1 MIAAFAISSG
11 TWFAGTFATLDNAYV
26 DLQTRWLQE
35 EIPSE
40 IVIVEIDARSLKEL
54 GIWPL
59 PRSRHA
65 ELLDNLSEAGVARVF
80 LDIDFSAPSTADED
94 ARLESAIASA
104 RPTILLP
111 AFWQPISQ
119 QSTGLVLSEPLPA
132 FAAHAQLGLVN
143 LVPGKDGLVREIPDF
158 SDLSA
163 ELSPVWAQVSNEAS
177 RTTGA
182 LRLDYRIAPSSFRRF
197 SYVDAVRGT
206 IDVPLGGVTVFVGAT
221 ALELGDI
228 VAVPVHRALPGVI
241 VQAIAAESA
250 QSLRSLADATPTQ
263 VLMALAP
270 WILLCGWL
278 LRRVN
283 WRRTPLTA
291 LALILSA
298 LAICSSLYS
307 LADTTVPI
315 SPFVVAAII
324 VLTGSLLA
332 SLNIESLRA
341 WRALLH
347 TRDQDALLREVVENS
362 SDAILTLD
370 ARGHVRTA
378 NPTALSILGKTE
390 RELIGF
396 ALASLAP
403 TLVDALQRAAA
414 RHETRLHRAD
424 GSCVV
429 LEVTTA
435 HLDWDDERITTVTM
449 HDVTVQRT
457 REAELRHLAQHD
469 TLTGLPNRAF
479 LAERLAAALNSGTT
493 DGTIAGG
500 TIAGGTIAGG
510 AIAGGTIALLML
522 DLDGF
527 KEVNDTLGHSMG
539 DALLIELSARLSQFV
554 NEHRFV
560 ARVGG
565 DEFAVLWN
573 AQRPEELEELAQQL
587 LLVVEEPI
595 LIKGIPVSLGTSIG
609 IARYPEHA
617 KDPESLLQR
626 ADVALYVAKRKAS
639 RVEFYD
645 PSEDTHSPRRLEMLT
660 QLRAA
665 VSRGEL
671 HLHYQPKVMM
681 SSGATTEVEALCR
694 WENPVLGSISP
705 VEFITL
711 AEASDVI
718 KPLTEWTIRQ
728 ALLDC
733 RDWRH
738 LGIDLKVAVNL
749 SARHLQDA
757 RLPQW
762 LDALFSSTSSQ
773 PSWLELEITESAIM
787 ADPDRAS
794 KILHAL
800 REMGLVISID
810 DFGTGYSSLA
820 YLRTLAVNRLKID
833 RSFIM
838 GIEESHTEQI
848 IVESTIKLAH
858 GLGLLAVAEGIE
870 TESQYAILRELGCD
884 IGQGFAIGRP
894 MPKAELLSWHRRQ
907 RGQLWADRNWPLL
920 RQSVG

>member
-1 MIAAFAISSG
+1 M
-11 TWFAGTFATLDNAYV
+11 
-26 DLQTRWLQE
+26 
-35 EIPSE
+35 
-40 IVIVEIDARSLKEL
+40 
-54 GIWPL
+54 PL
-59 PRSRHA
+59 
-65 ELLDNLSEAGVARVF
+65 E
-80 LDIDFSAPSTADED
+80 
-94 ARLESAIASA
+94 
-104 RPTILLP
+104 
-111 AFWQPISQ
+111 
-119 QSTGLVLSEPLPA
+119 
-132 FAAHAQLGLVN
+132 
-143 LVPGKDGLVREIPDF
+143 
-158 SDLSA
+158 
-163 ELSPVWAQVSNEAS
+163 
-177 RTTGA
+177 GA
-182 LRLDYRIAPSSFRRF
+182 
-197 SYVDAVRGT
+197 
-206 IDVPLGGVTVFVGAT
+206 TVFVGAT

-250 QSLRSLADATPTQ
+250 QSRSLADATPIQ
-263 VLMALAP
+263 VLLALAP

-283 WRRTPLTA
+283 WRRTPLIA

-298 LAICSSLYS
+298 LAICACLYS
-307 LADTTVPI
+307 LAGITVPI
-315 SPFVVAAII
+315 SPFVIAAII

-332 SLNIESLRA
+332 ALNIESWRA

-390 RELIGF
+390 RELIGSS
-396 ALASLAP
+396 LASLAP
-403 TLVDALQRAAA
+403 TLVDVLQPAAA
-414 RHETRLHRAD
+414 RYETRLHRAD

-469 TLTGLPNRAF
+469 ALTGLPNRAF
-479 LAERLAAALNSGTT
+479 LAERLAAALNTGRSDATFS
-493 DGTIAGG
+493 GG
-500 TIAGGTIAGG
+500 TL
-510 AIAGGTIALLML
+510 AGGTIALLML

-554 NEHRFV
+554 NEDRFV

-573 AQRPEELEELAQQL
+573 VRRPAELEELAQQL

-595 LIKGIPVSLGTSIG
+595 LIKGIPVSLCTSIG

-617 KDPESLLQR
+617 GDAESLLQR

-645 PSEDTHSPRRLEMLT
+645 PSEDMHSPRRLEMLT

-665 VSRGEL
+665 VSKGEL
-671 HLHYQPKVMM
+671 HLHYQPKVLM

-694 WENPVLGSISP
+694 WESPVLGSVSP

-762 LDALFSSTSSQ
+762 LDALFSATSTQ

-833 RSFIM
+833 RSFIV
-838 GIEESHTEQI
+838 GIEESHTEQV

-920 RQSVG
+920 RQSAG

>member
-1 MIAAFAISSG
+1 MAAAFAISAG

-35 EIPSE
+35 EISSE

-54 GIWPL
+54 GVWPL
-59 PRSRHA
+59 RRSQHA
-65 ELLDNLSEAGVARVF
+65 ELLDKLSEAGAARVF
-80 LDIDFSAPSTADED
+80 LDIDFSAPSTAIED

-104 RPTILLP
+104 SSTILLP

-119 QSTGLVLSEPLPA
+119 QAAGLVLSAPLPA

-143 LVPGKDGLVREIPDF
+143 LVPGKDGLVREVPDF

-163 ELSPVWAQVSNEAS
+163 ELLPVWAQVSNEAS
-177 RTTGA
+177 RTTGD
-182 LRLDYRIAPSSFRRF
+182 LRLDYRIAPSSFRRI
-197 SYVDAVRGT
+197 SYVDAVRGA
-206 IDVPLGGVTVFVGAT
+206 IDVALEGATVFVGAT

-250 QSLRSLADATPTQ
+250 QSSRSLADATPTQ
-263 VLMALAP
+263 ILLALAP
-270 WILLCGWL
+270 WIPLCGWL

-298 LAICSSLYS
+298 LAICASLYS
-307 LADTTVPI
+307 LADITVPI
-315 SPFVVAAII
+315 SPFVIAAII

-370 ARGHVRTA
+370 ARGNVRTA

-390 RELIGF
+390 HELIGTP
-396 ALASLAP
+396 LVSLAP
-403 TLVDALQRAAA
+403 ALVDALQPAAS
-414 RHETRLHRAD
+414 RHETRVYRAD

-479 LAERLAAALNSGTT
+479 LAERLAAALNIGTSE
-493 DGTIAGG
+493 GT
-500 TIAGGTIAGG
+500 
-510 AIAGGTIALLML
+510 IAGGTIALLML

-539 DALLIELSARLSQFV
+539 DALLIELSARLSHFV
-554 NEHRFV
+554 NEDRFV

-565 DEFAVLWN
+565 DVFAVLWN
-573 AQRPEELEELAQQL
+573 VQRPEELEELAQQL
-587 LLVVEEPI
+587 LLIVEEPI

-617 KDPESLLQR
+617 RDPESLLQR

-665 VSRGEL
+665 VSKGEL
-671 HLHYQPKVMM
+671 HLHYQPKVLM

-694 WENPVLGSISP
+694 WESPVLGSVSP
-705 VEFITL
+705 TEFITL

-762 LDALFSSTSSQ
+762 LDALFSSTSTQ

-794 KILHAL
+794 KILHVL

-838 GIEESHTEQI
+838 GIEESHTEQV

-920 RQSVG
+920 RQSAG

>member
-1 MIAAFAISSG
+1 MIAAFAISAG

-35 EIPSE
+35 EIESD

-54 GIWPL
+54 GVWPL
-59 PRSRHA
+59 PRSLHGT
-65 ELLDNLSEAGVARVF
+65 LLDNLSQAGAARVF
-80 LDIDFSAPSTADED
+80 LDIDFSAPSTAVED

-104 RPTILLP
+104 SSTVVLP

-119 QSTGLVLSEPLPA
+119 QAAGLVLSEPLPA

-158 SDLSA
+158 SHLSN
-163 ELSPVWAQVSNEAS
+163 EVSPVWARIAHEAVP
-177 RTTGA
+177 TA
-182 LRLDYRIAPSSFRRF
+182 DDLRLDYRIAPSSFKRI
-197 SYVDAVRGT
+197 SYVDAVRGA
-206 IDVPLGGVTVFVGAT
+206 IDVPLEGTTVFVGAT

-250 QSLRSLADATPTQ
+250 QSRSFADATPTQ
-263 VLMALAP
+263 VLLALAP

-298 LAICSSLYS
+298 LAICATLYS
-307 LADTTVPI
+307 LASITVPI
-315 SPFVVAAII
+315 SPFVIAAII

-332 SLNIESLRA
+332 SLNIESLCA

-370 ARGHVRTA
+370 ARGNVRTA

-390 RELIGF
+390 HELIG
-396 ALASLAP
+396 ASLASLTP
-403 TLVDALQRAAA
+403 TLADALQLAAA
-414 RHETRLHRAD
+414 RHETRVHRAD

-435 HLDWDDERITTVTM
+435 QLDWDDEPITTVTM

-457 REAELRHLAQHD
+457 REAELRYLAQHD

-479 LAERLAAALNSGTT
+479 LAEKLAAALKSGPE
-493 DGTIAGG
+493 DGTV
-500 TIAGGTIAGG
+500 
-510 AIAGGTIALLML
+510 ALLML

-539 DALLIELSARLSQFV
+539 DALLIELSARMSQFV

-573 AQRPEELEELAQQL
+573 VQRPEELEELAQQL

-617 KDPESLLQR
+617 TDPESLLQR

-665 VSRGEL
+665 VSKGEL
-671 HLHYQPKVMM
+671 HLHYQPKVLM

-694 WENPVLGSISP
+694 WESPVLGSVSP
-705 VEFITL
+705 VEFIAL

-718 KPLTEWTIRQ
+718 KALTEWTIRQ

-762 LDALFSSTSSQ
+762 LDALFSSTSTQ

-800 REMGLVISID
+800 REMGLTISID

-838 GIEESHTEQI
+838 GIEESHTEQV

-884 IGQGFAIGRP
+884 IGQGFAVGRP

-907 RGQLWADRNWPLL
+907 RGQLWADRDWPLL